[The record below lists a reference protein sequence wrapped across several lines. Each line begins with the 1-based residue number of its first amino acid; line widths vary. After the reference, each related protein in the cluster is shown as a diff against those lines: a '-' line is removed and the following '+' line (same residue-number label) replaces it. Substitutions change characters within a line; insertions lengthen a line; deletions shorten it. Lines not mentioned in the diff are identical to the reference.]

1 MIKPAALR
9 AALTAAL
16 PDLARDPDRLL
27 VFIDAGSVVSTHAEG
42 RSFEY
47 RYTLNLIITDF
58 TGDPD
63 AVMIPLLDW
72 VREHQPELMA
82 NWTNHERITF
92 EVDVLANDAVDLS
105 IALPLTE
112 RVGVHADADGTTAE
126 HYPEPPMASSTTPPR
141 WPAP

>member
-82 NWTNHERITF
+82 NWTHHERITF

-112 RVGVHADADGTTAE
+112 RVGVHTDAEGGTTIE
-126 HYPEPPMASSTTPPR
+126 HYPEPPR

>member
-82 NWTNHERITF
+82 NWNNHERITF